1 MDRKNILR
9 LQTET
14 ADYIEKVYN
23 FQDTWKE
30 QCSQYNIKK
39 QPSVLPAVARIIVLG
54 DVHGDWDML
63 MKSLKVAKLIPP
75 GFNEWTSDDNAI
87 WIGKDT
93 VVVQVGDQIDRC
105 RYNGVSCDLPQATN
119 PDENSDWKILQYF
132 TALHKEAEKTGGA
145 VYSLMGNHE
154 LMNVMGD
161 MRYVSYEGI
170 RGFGDKSLE
179 NAEDIFKDGDAERRK
194 LFAPGNKISNFLAC
208 TRQMS
213 LIIGSNLFVHAG
225 IIPKIAKKYSIE
237 NLNQLMSLYLW
248 KKITKAKYN
257 DIFKSANVSPL
268 WTRVFGK
275 MGMNKYSS
283 NSRTENIGKKCET
296 YLTPLREIYKVDK
309 LFIGHTP
316 LMEHG
321 IGSICDDKVW
331 LTDYGSSK
339 AFDKF
344 DSSIKSDSEERS
356 SYRQAQVLEILK
368 DGDEINILK

>member
-1 MDRKNILR
+1 MDGKNILR
-9 LQTET
+9 LQKENV
-14 ADYIEKVYN
+14 DYIEKVYN
-23 FQDTWKE
+23 FQETWNE

-54 DVHGDWDML
+54 DVHGDWEML

-75 GFNEWTSDDNAI
+75 TFNEWNPEEKAL

-105 RYNGVSCDLPQATN
+105 RYNGVSCDLPEATKF
-119 PDENSDWKILQYF
+119 DENSDWKILQYF

-161 MRYVSYEGI
+161 MRYVSYQGI
-170 RGFGDKSLE
+170 KGFGDESIKNDDE
-179 NAEDIFKDGDAERRK
+179 RFKDGDSKRK
-194 LFAPGNKISNFLAC
+194 QLFAPGNKISNFLAC

-225 IIPKIAKKYSIE
+225 IIPKIARKYSVE

-248 KKITKAKYN
+248 KKITKTKYN

-275 MGMNKYSS
+275 MGINKYSS
-283 NSRTENIGKKCET
+283 NSRTENIEKKCET
-296 YLTPLREIYKVDK
+296 YLKPLREIYKVDK
-309 LFIGHTP
+309 LYIGHTP

-321 IGSICDDKVW
+321 IGSICNDKVW
-331 LTDYGSSK
+331 LTDYGASK
-339 AFDKF
+339 GFDKF
-344 DSSIKSDSEERS
+344 DTSMKSDSEERS